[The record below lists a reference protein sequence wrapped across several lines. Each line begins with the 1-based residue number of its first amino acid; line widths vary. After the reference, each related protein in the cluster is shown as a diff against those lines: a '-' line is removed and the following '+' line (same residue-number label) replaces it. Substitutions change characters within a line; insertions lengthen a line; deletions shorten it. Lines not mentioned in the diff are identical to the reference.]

1 MNPYVQYSKGEKT
14 QLLSPVAAEESV
26 GLTVNGDLWLG
37 FQCTP
42 VDLDLLAVGFLYNEA
57 CLNTVE
63 EIENVHVCNQNDNVD
78 IWLNHPIEKPAT
90 WFRASGCHGGI
101 TFSKPLPVI
110 PQKTGNPISASD
122 LLSQIDQ
129 FLKMLIDKDH
139 SHGIHTTA
147 LCQQNEIIYTVQ
159 DIGRHNT
166 LDKVAGYC
174 LLNGL
179 NLEQPV
185 IVITGRISTDM
196 VYKAARMRIPII
208 ISLHSTTDL
217 AIKAAEKLG
226 LTLICHAR
234 RGMINVFS
242 HPERIDFQIENAL
255 CSVIG

>member
-1 MNPYVQYSKGEKT
+1 MYPYVQYSAAEKSNLFT
-14 QLLSPVAAEESV
+14 PVATESSV
-26 GLTVNGDLWLG
+26 GLTVNGILWLG

-42 VDLDLLAVGFLYNEA
+42 SDLDALAVGFLFNEA
-57 CLNTVE
+57 CLNTYD

-78 IWLNHPIEKPAT
+78 VWLNHPIEKPAT
-90 WFRASGCHGGI
+90 WFRSSGCHGAV
-101 TFSKPLPVI
+101 TFTQPAKAVSMKTDIPILP
-110 PQKTGNPISASD
+110 PE
-122 LLSQIDQ
+122 LLSQTEQ
-129 FLKMLIDKDH
+129 FLKILIDKDQP
-139 SHGIHTTA
+139 HGIHTTT
-147 LCQQNEIIYTVQ
+147 LFHQNKIIYTAL

-174 LLNGL
+174 LLHRL

-185 IVITGRISTDM
+185 LIITGRISTDM

-217 AIKAAEKLG
+217 AIKAAEELG

-242 HPERIDFQIENAL
+242 HPERIDFPFENIL
-255 CSVIG
+255 SSVVG